1 MVPTDGAGTGGAR
14 ALRPRRAGALLHQ
27 ARDCGSDATT
37 TTAPRALGDC
47 AHTAA
52 GPAAS
57 MTASTQLDSTLLGP
71 SPYSC
76 WAMTAPRGGR
86 YIVTYSNG
94 WSTVLRA
101 PRTTRR
107 CTAMA
112 GKGNSLFGTVLLLLL
127 AAGQHLGEAV
137 RAW

>member
-1 MVPTDGAGTGGAR
+1 M
-14 ALRPRRAGALLHQ
+14 
-27 ARDCGSDATT
+27 
-37 TTAPRALGDC
+37 
-47 AHTAA
+47 
-52 GPAAS
+52 
-57 MTASTQLDSTLLGP
+57 
-71 SPYSC
+71 
-76 WAMTAPRGGR
+76 
-86 YIVTYSNG
+86 TYSNG